1 MKLKYIGKNILI
13 NEDTGRKY
21 EIDDIGRKFLEVFGM
36 YGTTD
41 KALHTL
47 KEYYKIDYERIKKDY
62 FDFLEKLDGSQ
73 VINVGELPINK
84 YVVLEPTN
92 ECSGNCIHCFQKN
105 INKFSWSKEKIR
117 YIIEVLKKEKI
128 KSVSLTGGE
137 IFSPHYVENAKYLIS
152 ELNKNQIKII
162 TVSTNGMFI
171 DSELLSWL
179 DKNIDKSVTTFR
191 ISLDAVDENIIKDL
205 RPGYKAKYNR
215 DIIKT
220 LNDKQFNLVIT
231 TIIYKQ
237 SSQEILNIAQFISNF
252 NFVKKWLLKPIIPT
266 KKQHKGFDLNWEDVK
281 NIYWTILEFYRKNK
295 ISYNF
300 VLGNVLSK
308 DLLESPNSLVCFD
321 LESHPC
327 KEEINQRTIKASEK
341 ITRCPILSEI
351 NEEFQI
357 DLDCIS
363 IKNNI
368 LLDDLKI
375 KDMKC
380 KECKYRRVCGGG
392 CRAYAIAYNQGNL
405 GCDLNSNRMWN
416 WITQDKYFRRNW
428 PDFVDKVNN
437 ILNGES

>member
-152 ELNKNQIKII
+152 ELNKN
-162 TVSTNGMFI
+162 T
-171 DSELLSWL
+171 
-179 DKNIDKSVTTFR
+179 
-191 ISLDAVDENIIKDL
+191 
-205 RPGYKAKYNR
+205 
-215 DIIKT
+215 
-220 LNDKQFNLVIT
+220 
-231 TIIYKQ
+231 
-237 SSQEILNIAQFISNF
+237 
-252 NFVKKWLLKPIIPT
+252 
-266 KKQHKGFDLNWEDVK
+266 
-281 NIYWTILEFYRKNK
+281 
-295 ISYNF
+295 
-300 VLGNVLSK
+300 
-308 DLLESPNSLVCFD
+308 
-321 LESHPC
+321 
-327 KEEINQRTIKASEK
+327 
-341 ITRCPILSEI
+341 
-351 NEEFQI
+351 
-357 DLDCIS
+357 
-363 IKNNI
+363 
-368 LLDDLKI
+368 
-375 KDMKC
+375 
-380 KECKYRRVCGGG
+380 
-392 CRAYAIAYNQGNL
+392 
-405 GCDLNSNRMWN
+405 
-416 WITQDKYFRRNW
+416 
-428 PDFVDKVNN
+428 
-437 ILNGES
+437 